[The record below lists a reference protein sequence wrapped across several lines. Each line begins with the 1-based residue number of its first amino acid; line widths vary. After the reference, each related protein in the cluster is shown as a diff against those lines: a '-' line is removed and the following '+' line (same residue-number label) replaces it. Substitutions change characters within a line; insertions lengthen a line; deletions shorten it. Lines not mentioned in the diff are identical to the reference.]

1 MGKYLDDQGLVYLW
15 DKIVGKF
22 TAKPDAIQNITRSGT
37 TFTATRADGTTFTFT
52 QQDNN
57 TWVANSSANDGYVTK
72 GTGQAN
78 KVWKTDGS
86 GNPAW
91 RDETN
96 TTYTGTSPITV
107 SGTTISHA
115 ASGVTAASKGDT
127 TNQTPGFGDTF
138 KVLSGTVNATGHLT
152 AFGEHTVT
160 IPSAKASTTTDGLM
174 SSTDKT
180 TLETINEIL
189 DFTVFDGIWYRSVPI
204 EDPVNITHYGVCS
217 TAAATAVKT
226 VSIPGLSIT
235 NVKPIIAVKFTT
247 TNSAAV
253 ANLKLNVN
261 NTGEKSIK
269 YRGNNLPSAGT
280 LAAGRVYFFVYDGTN
295 WELIGDLDTNTTYSG
310 MSQSEADTGTST
322 TNRLISPKVLN
333 DTISGRLASY
343 SVSMFKGPVNAGTD
357 ISNLTAYT
365 AGWYW
370 LVNTSGTYV
379 GQVCEAGDIIFCVS
393 DYGSSYS
400 AGDFTVIQN
409 NLDLSTISNSDI
421 DAIVNGTYTAA

>member
-1 MGKYLDDQGLVYLW
+1 MGKYLDDNGLLYLW
-15 DKIVGKF
+15 DKIINKF
-22 TAKPDAIQNITRSGT
+22 AAKTESIQNITRSGT
-37 TFTATRADGTTFTFT
+37 TFTATRADGTSFTFT

-138 KVLSGTVNATGHLT
+138 KVLSGTVNGTGHLT
-152 AFGEHTVT
+152 AFAEHTVT
-160 IPSAKASTTTDGLM
+160 IPSAIASATTNGLM
-174 SSTDKT
+174 SSTDKGR
-180 TLETINEIL
+180 LNWINDGL
-189 DFTVFDGIWYRSVPI
+189 DACSIDGVIPMDAWDMGSDVL
-204 EDPVNITHYGVCS
+204 HYAVCD
-217 TAAATAVKT
+217 TAAATADKE
-226 VSIPGLSIT
+226 VSRDGYSL
-235 NVKPIIAVKFTT
+235 VAGAWIAVKFTNA
-247 TNSAAV
+247 NSAAV
-253 ANLKLNVN
+253 ANLTLNVN
-261 NTGEKSIK
+261 STGKKSIK
-269 YRGNNLPSAGT
+269 YRGSNLPSAGT
-280 LAAGRVYFFVYDGTN
+280 LGANRIYLFVYTGSN
-295 WELIGDLDTNTTYSG
+295 WEIIGDLDTNTTYSG

-379 GQVCEAGDIIFCVS
+379 GQVCEVGDIIFCINN
-393 DYGSSYS
+393 YGSSYS

-421 DAIVNGTYTAA
+421 DDIIAGTYTAA